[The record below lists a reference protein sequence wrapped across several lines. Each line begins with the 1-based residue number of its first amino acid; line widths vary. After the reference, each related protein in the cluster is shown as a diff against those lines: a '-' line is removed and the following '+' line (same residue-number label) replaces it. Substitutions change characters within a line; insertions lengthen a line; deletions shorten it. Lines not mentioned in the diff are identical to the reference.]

1 MKDKL
6 KILHLEDSPDD
17 AILVNRALKKGQLN
31 FEIKVVDTKEDFLK
45 GIVEFIPDVILSD
58 HSLPTFNSYEA
69 LTIFKQSDLNIPF
82 VLITATISEDFAV
95 DIMKRGAD
103 DYVLKDRLD
112 RLPLALQ
119 SALAKFK
126 LANDVRENLKV
137 IDAIAEEK
145 NIILESIQDGFYA
158 LDKNWIVTYWNKEAE
173 HLLGKGQVD
182 IIGKNIWEE
191 FPDSVG
197 SISYVNYHK
206 AVRENTAHHFEI
218 YHEEI
223 NVWLEV
229 IAYPSAIG
237 LSIYFKNINERK
249 VADLERMNMIKDIL
263 QRNNELEQFSY
274 IVSHNLRAPVANIS
288 GLANELNQENLSEND
303 IADLSRHLIS
313 SAGKLDSV
321 IVDLNNIFHL
331 KRDISEG
338 KENVGLSAIVLDILK
353 GILTPAERALLTV
366 DLDVAAWDSIWTT
379 KSYFY
384 SIFYNLISNSLKYCR
399 TEIPVVIKVKTIK
412 TEKTMIVTFEDNC
425 LGIDLLKHG
434 DDLFGLYKRFHQHV
448 DGKGMGLFMVKTQI
462 DTLGGKISATSEV
475 NVGTTFKMQ
484 FNIEESK
491 LIP

>member
-17 AILVNRALKKGQLN
+17 AVLVNRALQKGHIN
-31 FEIKVVDTKEDFLK
+31 FETIVVVTKAEFVK
-45 GIVEFIPDVILSD
+45 GIAEFIPDVILSD

-69 LTIFKQSDLNIPF
+69 LTIFKQCDLNIPF
-82 VLITATISEDFAV
+82 ILITATISEDFAV

-126 LANDVRENLKV
+126 LANDLRENLRV

-158 LDKNWIVTYWNKEAE
+158 LDKDWIVTYWNREAE
-173 HLLGKGQVD
+173 HIWGKRAVD

-206 AVRENTAHHFEI
+206 AVGENTVHHYEM
-218 YHEEI
+218 YHEEM

-229 IAYPSAIG
+229 VAYPSAIG
-237 LSIYFKNINERK
+237 LSIYFKNVNERK
-249 VADLERMNMIKDIL
+249 LADLERVNMIKDIL
-263 QRNNELEQFSY
+263 QRNKELEQFSY

-288 GLANELNQENLSEND
+288 GLANELNQENLSESD
-303 IADLSRHLIS
+303 IAELSKHLIN
-313 SAGKLDSV
+313 SAGKLDG
-321 IVDLNNIFHL
+321 IIIDLNNILHI
-331 KRDISEG
+331 KGDISES
-338 KENVGLSAIVLDILK
+338 KENVVLSAIIADILN
-353 GILTPAERALLTV
+353 GLLTPIQRAQLTV
-366 DLDVAAWDSIWTT
+366 NLDVAAWDIIWTT

-384 SIFYNLISNSLKYCR
+384 SIFYNLISNSLKYCKVE
-399 TEIPVVIKVKTIK
+399 TPVVIKVTTEM
-412 TEKTMIVTFEDNC
+412 TEKAMVVRFNDNC
-425 LGIDLLKHG
+425 LGIDLIKHG
-434 DDLFGLYKRFHQHV
+434 DELFGLYKRFHQHV
-448 DGKGMGLFMVKTQI
+448 VGKGMGLFMVKTQM

-475 NVGTTFKMQ
+475 NVGTAFRLEFK
-484 FNIEESK
+484 IDED
-491 LIP
+491 